1 MPETATI
8 PETFEVPTDALVDA
22 VACFFHLENREGIL
36 NGRAGTPSM
45 DEIDA
50 AGCRLFAA
58 AFGQPYGD
66 GDSELAQH
74 VDAAADA
81 LTKEWAEDIR
91 KEANR

>member
-1 MPETATI
+1 
-8 PETFEVPTDALVDA
+8 
-22 VACFFHLENREGIL
+22 
-36 NGRAGTPSM
+36 M

-66 GDSELAQH
+66 GDTDLERRC
-74 VDAAADA
+74 DAAADA
-81 LTKEWAEDIR
+81 LTKEWADDIH